1 MRRRF
6 VSAAL
11 TEARGARLRRGLRRR
26 CGAAV
31 AARVRQQA
39 RVPAVGARACAAAR
53 NPPGTTTATPE
64 RRRGSTTGGRGRCG
78 AVMTRS
84 SSIGQSPT
92 EDVLKDCAVGGRA
105 ERRRQTG
112 ASGGRLAGCS
122 AGGADRAT
130 RHARRR
136 SAPVQRGRA
145 RLRSARVLARQRT
158 CRSRAANPP
167 LHASAQA
174 LTDRLSCLSGGA
186 QGENEAFVARFARR
200 GAGCAVRRAPLPR
213 IQTRSVPLRDE
224 FRRKKLERLLQKMF
238 RRL

>member
-1 MRRRF
+1 MSSTPQRHFCVAWASGGVALRRRF

-53 NPPGTTTATPE
+53 NPPGTTTVTPE

-136 SAPVQRGRA
+136 SAPVQRGRT

-158 CRSRAANPP
+158 CRRRAANPP

-174 LTDRLSCLSGGA
+174 LRQIKLP
-186 QGENEAFVARFARR
+186 QRR
-200 GAGCAVRRAPLPR
+200 SAGRK
-213 IQTRSVPLRDE
+213 RSVCSALRKAGSGLRSE
-224 FRRKKLERLLQKMF
+224 ASPATH
-238 RRL
+238 